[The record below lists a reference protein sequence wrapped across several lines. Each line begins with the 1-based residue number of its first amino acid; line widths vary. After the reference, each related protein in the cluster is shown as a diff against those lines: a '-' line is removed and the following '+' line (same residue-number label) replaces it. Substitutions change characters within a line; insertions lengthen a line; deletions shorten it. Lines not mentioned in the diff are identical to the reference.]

1 MIQRDG
7 NSLILHVLVQPKA
20 SEDSIVGFHGEALK
34 VKVTAPPTG
43 GKANQRLREI
53 LAEELNVGQSDIE
66 IIRGHTSRKK
76 VLRIWN
82 VTPEQVRELLNLKRS
97 LCHSP

>member
-7 NSLILHVLVQPKA
+7 NFLLHVLVQPKA
-20 SEDSIVGFHGEALK
+20 SEDSIIGFHGEALK
-34 VKVTAPPTG
+34 VKVTAPPAG
-43 GKANQRLREI
+43 GKANQSLRKL
-53 LAEELNVGQSDIE
+53 LAGAFNVGQSDIE

-82 VTPEQVRELLNLKRS
+82 VTPEQVREFLNLKRS
-97 LCHSP
+97 LCH